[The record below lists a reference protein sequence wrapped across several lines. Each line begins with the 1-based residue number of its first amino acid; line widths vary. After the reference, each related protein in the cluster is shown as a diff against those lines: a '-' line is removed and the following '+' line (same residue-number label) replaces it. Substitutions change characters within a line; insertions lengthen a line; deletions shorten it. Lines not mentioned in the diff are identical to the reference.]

1 MARELKYNSMIKFF
15 RRIRRQLLSENKFGK
30 YLTYAIGEIILVV
43 IGILIALQV
52 NNLNEVRK
60 SNLELDKINHN
71 LIQEFE
77 ANQQALNTAIG
88 GLEWTKTG
96 GLEILSMIGKSET
109 ELMNTNIDSLIETS
123 LFWPTWKPTNFVLNE
138 LKSTG
143 KLSLLENSKI
153 KELLFEYE
161 RQSEYVNDWNRRME
175 KSSQDIINYIKN
187 NASLRNIN
195 HNRIYI
201 KKSDLDFN
209 NVSLFSD
216 IRFENQIDE
225 KVLFSQFLGNVYE
238 ETDNLINQILEET
251 KK

>member
-1 MARELKYNSMIKFF
+1 MIKFF
-15 RRIRRQLLSENKFGK
+15 RKIRQKLLTENKFSK
-30 YLTYAIGEIILVV
+30 YLIYAIGEIILVV

-52 NNLNEVRK
+52 NNANEVRK
-60 SNLELDKINHN
+60 SYRELDKINQN
-71 LIQEFE
+71 LLQEFE
-77 ANQQALNTAIG
+77 SNQKSLNTAINQ
-88 GLEWTKTG
+88 LKWTKKG
-96 GLEILSMIGKSET
+96 SLEVLSMIGISER
-109 ELMNTNIDSLIETS
+109 ELMTTNIDSIIEIS

-143 KLSLLENSKI
+143 KLSLYENSKI

-175 KSSQDIINYIKN
+175 KSSQDIIDYIKN
-187 NASLRNIN
+187 NASLRNVN
-195 HNRIYI
+195 HNRIAI

-209 NVSLFSD
+209 NVKLFSD
-216 IRFENQIDE
+216 IRFENQVDE
-225 KVLFSQFLGNVYE
+225 KVLFSQFLETIYE

>member
-1 MARELKYNSMIKFF
+1 MLT
-15 RRIRRQLLSENKFGK
+15 ENKLSK
-30 YLTYAIGEIILVV
+30 YLIYAIGEIILVV

-52 NNLNEVRK
+52 NNLNEERK
-60 SNLELDKINHN
+60 LTLQLDKINQN

-77 ANQQALNTAIG
+77 ANQNALNTAMR
-88 GLEWTKTG
+88 GLDWTKRG
-96 GLEILSMIGKSET
+96 GLEILSLIGKSDK

-143 KLSLLENSKI
+143 KLSLLENTKI
-153 KELLFEYE
+153 KDLLFEYE

-175 KSSQDIINYIKN
+175 KSSQDIIDYIKN

-195 HNRIYI
+195 HNRISI
-201 KKSDLDFN
+201 KKSDLGFN
-209 NVSLFSD
+209 NVGLYTD

-225 KVLFSQFLGNVYE
+225 KVLFSQFLENVYE
-238 ETDNLINQILEET
+238 ETDDLINQILEESKKIT
-251 KK
+251 KAQHRI

>member
-1 MARELKYNSMIKFF
+1 MIKFF
-15 RRIRRQLLSENKFGK
+15 RKIRQKLLAENKFSR
-30 YLTYAIGEIILVV
+30 YLIYAIGEIILVV
-43 IGILIALQV
+43 IGILIALEV
-52 NNLNEVRK
+52 NNANETRK
-60 SNLELDKINHN
+60 SNLELTKINQN

-77 ANQQALNTAIG
+77 SNQKALNTAIR
-88 GLEWTKTG
+88 GLEWTKSG
-96 GLEILSMIGKSET
+96 GLEILSMIGKSED

-153 KELLFEYE
+153 KDLLFEYE

-175 KSSQDIINYIKN
+175 KSSQDIIDYIKN

-195 HNRIYI
+195 YNRISI

-209 NVSLFSD
+209 NVGLFTD

-225 KVLFSQFLGNVYE
+225 KVLFSQFLENVYE
-238 ETDNLINQILEET
+238 ETDDLINQILKES

>member
-1 MARELKYNSMIKFF
+1 MIKFF
-15 RRIRRQLLSENKFGK
+15 RKIRQNLLTEGKTGK
-30 YLTYAIGEIILVV
+30 YIKYAIGEIALVV

-52 NNLNEVRK
+52 NNANEVRK
-60 SNLELDKINHN
+60 SNRELDKINQN
-71 LIQEFE
+71 LLQEFE
-77 ANQQALNTAIG
+77 SNQKALNTAINQ
-88 GLEWTKTG
+88 LKWTKQG
-96 GLEILSMIGKSET
+96 SLKVLSMIGKSES
-109 ELMNTNIDSLIETS
+109 ELMITNIDSIIEIS

-143 KLSLLENSKI
+143 KLSLYKNSKI
-153 KELLFEYE
+153 KDLLFEYE

-175 KSSQDIINYIKN
+175 KSSQDIIDYIKN
-187 NASLRNIN
+187 NASLRNVN
-195 HNRIYI
+195 HNRISI

-209 NVSLFSD
+209 NVKLFSD

-225 KVLFSQFLGNVYE
+225 KVLFSQFLENIYE

>member
-1 MARELKYNSMIKFF
+1 MIKFF
-15 RRIRRQLLSENKFGK
+15 RKIRKKLLTENKFSK
-30 YLTYAIGEIILVV
+30 YLIYAIGEIVLVV

-52 NNLNEVRK
+52 NNLNEERK
-60 SNLELDKINHN
+60 LTLQLDKINQN

-77 ANQQALNTAIG
+77 ANQNALNTARK
-88 GLEWTKTG
+88 GLDWTKRG
-96 GLEILSMIGKSET
+96 GMEILSLIGKSDK
-109 ELMNTNIDSLIETS
+109 ELMNMNINIDSLIETS

-153 KELLFEYE
+153 KDLLFEYE

-175 KSSQDIINYIKN
+175 KSSQDIIDYIKQN
-187 NASLRNIN
+187 GSLRNVN
-195 HNRIYI
+195 HKRISI

-209 NVSLFSD
+209 NISLFTD
-216 IRFENQIDE
+216 MRFENQIDE
-225 KVLFSQFLGNVYE
+225 KVLFSQFLANVYE
-238 ETDNLINQILEET
+238 ETDNIINEILKET

>member
-1 MARELKYNSMIKFF
+1 MIKFF
-15 RRIRRQLLSENKFGK
+15 RKIRQRMLTENKFSK
-30 YLTYAIGEIILVV
+30 YLLYAIGEIILVV

-52 NNLNEVRK
+52 NNLNEERK
-60 SNLELDKINHN
+60 LSLQLDKINQN

-77 ANQQALNTAIG
+77 ANQNALNTAMR
-88 GLEWTKTG
+88 GLDWTKRG
-96 GLEILSMIGKSET
+96 GLEILLLIGKPDK
-109 ELMNTNIDSLIETS
+109 ELMNTNTDSLIETS

-153 KELLFEYE
+153 KDLLFEYE

-175 KSSQDIINYIKN
+175 KSSQDIINYIKHN
-187 NASLRNIN
+187 GSLRNVN
-195 HNRIYI
+195 HNRISI

-216 IRFENQIDE
+216 MRFENQMDE
-225 KVLFSQFLGNVYE
+225 KVLFSQFLANVYE
-238 ETDNLINQILEET
+238 ETDTLINEILKET

>member
-1 MARELKYNSMIKFF
+1 VIKFF
-15 RRIRRQLLSENKFGK
+15 RKIRRRLLSEKKFSK
-30 YLTYAIGEIILVV
+30 YLIYAIGEIVLVV

-52 NNLNEVRK
+52 NNLNEERK
-60 SNLELDKINHN
+60 LTLQLNKINQN

-77 ANQQALNTAIG
+77 ANQNALNTAMK
-88 GLEWTKTG
+88 GLDWTKRG
-96 GLEILSMIGKSET
+96 GLEILSLIGKSDK

-153 KELLFEYE
+153 KDLLFEYE
-161 RQSEYVNDWNRRME
+161 RQSEYVTDWNRRME
-175 KSSQDIINYIKN
+175 KSSQDIIDYIKYN
-187 NASLRNIN
+187 GSLRNVN
-195 HNRIYI
+195 HNRISI
-201 KKSDLDFN
+201 KKSDLQFT

-225 KVLFSQFLGNVYE
+225 KVLFSQFLANVYN
-238 ETDNLINQILEET
+238 ETDNLIDQILKET

>member
-1 MARELKYNSMIKFF
+1 MIKFF

>member
-1 MARELKYNSMIKFF
+1 MIKFF
-15 RRIRRQLLSENKFGK
+15 RKIRQKLLSENKFSK
-30 YLTYAIGEIILVV
+30 YLIYAIGEIVLVV

-52 NNLNEVRK
+52 NNLNEERK
-60 SNLELDKINHN
+60 LTLQLDKINQN

-77 ANQQALNTAIG
+77 ANQKALNTAIR
-88 GLEWTKTG
+88 GLDWTKRG
-96 GLEILSMIGKSET
+96 SLEILSLIGKSDK
-109 ELMNTNIDSLIETS
+109 ELININIDSLIETS

-153 KELLFEYE
+153 KDLLFEYE

-175 KSSQDIINYIKN
+175 KSSQDIIDYIKHN
-187 NASLRNIN
+187 GSLRNVN
-195 HNRIYI
+195 HNRISI
-201 KKSDLDFN
+201 TKSDLDFN

-216 IRFENQIDE
+216 MRFENQIDE
-225 KVLFSQFLGNVYE
+225 KVLFSQFLANVYE
-238 ETDNLINQILEET
+238 ETDNLINEILKET

>member
-1 MARELKYNSMIKFF
+1 MLT
-15 RRIRRQLLSENKFGK
+15 ENKFSK
-30 YLTYAIGEIILVV
+30 YLLYAIGEIILVV

-52 NNLNEVRK
+52 NNLNEERK
-60 SNLELDKINHN
+60 LSLQLDKINQN

-77 ANQQALNTAIG
+77 ANQNALNTAMR
-88 GLEWTKTG
+88 GLDWTKRG
-96 GLEILSMIGKSET
+96 GLEILLLIGKPDK
-109 ELMNTNIDSLIETS
+109 ELMNTNTDSLIETS

-153 KELLFEYE
+153 KDLLFEYE

-175 KSSQDIINYIKN
+175 KSSQDIINYIKHN
-187 NASLRNIN
+187 GSLRNVN
-195 HNRIYI
+195 HNRISI

-216 IRFENQIDE
+216 MRFENQMDE
-225 KVLFSQFLGNVYE
+225 KVLFSQFLANVYE
-238 ETDNLINQILEET
+238 ETDTLINEILKET